1 MGSVSG
7 GNSKSAAERRG
18 RGSAPGFGREQKRES
33 SPKPQP
39 ALFKK
44 SGITPE
50 IHRAGHQAGA
60 IKPVRR
66 AGWEWGACFPSSKE
80 LRGLGVRAQVR
91 V

>member
-1 MGSVSG
+1 MHFDALRLAALREG
-7 GNSKSAAERRG
+7 GGTEETPAAENEGQIIIRAPAHVHSKG
-18 RGSAPGFGREQKRES
+18 GAGLGSM
-33 SPKPQP
+33 
-39 ALFKK
+39 
-44 SGITPE
+44 
-50 IHRAGHQAGA
+50 AGHQAGA